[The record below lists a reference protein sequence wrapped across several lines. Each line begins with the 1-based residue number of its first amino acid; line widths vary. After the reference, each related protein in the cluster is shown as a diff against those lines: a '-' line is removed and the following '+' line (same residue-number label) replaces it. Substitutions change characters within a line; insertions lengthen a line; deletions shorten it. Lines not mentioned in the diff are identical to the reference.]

1 MTHDRP
7 QSDTL
12 AAALPREMVR
22 VTKIAG
28 EYRKVEMGFI
38 AANLMEAAVERGQK
52 AIESGELVQMIRAY
66 HELQGFEL

>member
-1 MTHDRP
+1 MTTERR

-28 EYRKVEMGFI
+28 EYRKIEMGFI
-38 AANLMEAAVERGQK
+38 AAALMEAAVERGQQ
-52 AIESGELVQMIRAY
+52 AIESGELAQMIQAY
-66 HELQGFEL
+66 HDLKGFEL

>member
-1 MTHDRP
+1 MTDRP

-28 EYRKVEMGFI
+28 QYRQVEMGFI
-38 AANLMEAAVERGQK
+38 AADLLEAAVERGQK
-52 AIESGELVQMIRAY
+52 AIESGDLAQMIRAY
-66 HELQGFEL
+66 HDLQGYEL

>member
-1 MTHDRP
+1 MTTDRP
-7 QSDTL
+7 QCDTL

>member
-1 MTHDRP
+1 MSDRP

-28 EYRKVEMGFI
+28 QYRQVEMGFI
-38 AANLMEAAVERGQK
+38 AADLMEAAVERGQK
-52 AIESGELVQMIRAY
+52 AIESGELAEMIRAY
-66 HELQGFEL
+66 HDLKGFEL